1 MKLVLQIRALRD
13 ALDHPQSEI
22 QPKSVESHYLIADHA
37 GRTQRFL
44 VILAVSF
51 LANAAICDLTGQAR
65 GAMKPNAVGGV
76 GLADA
81 RGN

>member
-37 GRTQRFL
+37 VPVGRSAF
-44 VILAVSF
+44 
-51 LANAAICDLTGQAR
+51 
-65 GAMKPNAVGGV
+65 
-76 GLADA
+76 
-81 RGN
+81 